1 MSGVESE
8 KPVAPVATP
17 APVASSLNLK
27 QLGIQG
33 VVLAVLAIAGGGWL
47 YMQQPKAEPAKPVP
61 VVVVDNEITTP
72 PGPSKPDEK
81 AVATADAKVVL
92 VAEDTARV
100 GQLKVIDAS
109 ASIGKVTWKSD
120 AKYFAVEDG
129 RKILFSAESEG
140 EYQFVIVAENN
151 GSVDVVVHKI
161 TVTPPLPPLTDL
173 QRKIKTLTTNIVK
186 YPGKRADALK
196 LAENFAKIA
205 DEIKPTDEGQAISD
219 KTKVANRES
228 LGADLP
234 KWKLLLDGLGA
245 ELAARYDAKQL
256 ETPEQYATLWR
267 EISDALV
274 RLSDEW

>member
-8 KPVAPVATP
+8 KPAAPVAA
-17 APVASSLNLK
+17 APSLNLK

-33 VVLAVLAIAGGGWL
+33 AVLAVLALVGGGWL
-47 YMQQPKAEPAKPVP
+47 YLQQPKAEPAKPVP
-61 VVVVDNEITTP
+61 VVVDNEITTP
-72 PGPSKPDEK
+72 PGPNKPEEK

-196 LAENFAKIA
+196 LAENFSKIA